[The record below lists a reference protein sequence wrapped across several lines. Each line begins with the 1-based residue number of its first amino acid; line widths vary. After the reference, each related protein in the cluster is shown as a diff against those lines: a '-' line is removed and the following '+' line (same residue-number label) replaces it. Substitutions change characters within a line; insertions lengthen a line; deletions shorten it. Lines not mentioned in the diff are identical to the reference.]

1 MSFSFGPVKVLEHV
15 SFIVEPGQTLAVM
28 GPTGAGKT
36 SLVHLLSRF
45 YDPQEGAVLVDGCD
59 VRLWKLRELRGCI
72 GTATQDV
79 FLFSDTVEGNIAFGD
94 LNMSEEDVYDFAR
107 RADAAEFVEK
117 MPEGYDTIVGERGVG
132 LSGGQKQRIAL
143 ARAMAVH
150 PAILVLDDTTSA
162 LDMETEVYIQKQ
174 LRRLPYACTKIII
187 AQRISSVK
195 DADQILVIRDGR
207 IEERGTHRELLA
219 NRGYYWETYAL
230 QNDIRTEPAAKGG
243 EA

>member
-1 MSFSFGPVKVLEHV
+1 M
-15 SFIVEPGQTLAVM
+15 
-28 GPTGAGKT
+28 
-36 SLVHLLSRF
+36 
-45 YDPQEGAVLVDGCD
+45 
-59 VRLWKLRELRGCI
+59 
-72 GTATQDV
+72 

-107 RADAAEFVEK
+107 LADAAEFVEK

-195 DADQILVIRDGR
+195 DADQIPVIRDGS